1 MILRPLDD
9 LLVSSKSILYS
20 VQALENADQKNS
32 DYGHLSHSGGHRSYG
47 SQDIN
52 QPYVHSYVNILKK
65 TESSLRS
72 TIMED
77 FQNQEYRFAILKS
90 RKSCQK
96 KKKTDKSQL
105 QRAILF
111 FHKVIRMHCFWAT
124 RFFISKTFISNVKLE
139 LAKN

>member
-65 TESSLRS
+65 AESSLRS

-77 FQNQEYRFAILKS
+77 FKNQKYRFAILKS
-90 RKSCQK
+90 RKSCQEK
-96 KKKTDKSQL
+96 KKKTDK
-105 QRAILF
+105 
-111 FHKVIRMHCFWAT
+111 W
-124 RFFISKTFISNVKLE
+124 
-139 LAKN
+139 

>member
-1 MILRPLDD
+1 MLSRFGALRE
-9 LLVSSKSILYS
+9 KSLYLEFFWSVFSHIRTKYREIRCISLYS
-20 VQALENADQKNS
+20 VRALENADQKNS
-32 DYGHLSHSGGHRSYG
+32 NYGNLSHSGGHRSYG

-96 KKKTDKSQL
+96 KKKTDKWQL
-105 QRAILF
+105 QRAIPF
-111 FHKVIRMHCFWAT
+111 YHKVIRMHCF
-124 RFFISKTFISNVKLE
+124 
-139 LAKN
+139 